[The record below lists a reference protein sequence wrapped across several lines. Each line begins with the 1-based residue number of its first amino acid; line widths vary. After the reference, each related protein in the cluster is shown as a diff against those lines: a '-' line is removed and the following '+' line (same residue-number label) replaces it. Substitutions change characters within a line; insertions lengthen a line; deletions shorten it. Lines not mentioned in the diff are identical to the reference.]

1 MQSVHLLKL
10 IALVIA
16 PSLLAAAAGSFTA
29 TPQEYDH
36 EAIRYEKGP
45 VADPVSRL
53 QGGIEGGRVKLA
65 YDEQFGWLP
74 SVLEALGVP
83 VESQI
88 LTFGKTSF
96 QASLISPRR
105 PRAIYFNDRVSVGFV
120 RNGEVLELASVDPR
134 QGVIFYTLDQERAA
148 RPRFVRRDACL
159 QCHQNNSTLN
169 VPGLMIRS
177 VYPEASG
184 MPLFQAGGFVTDHR
198 SPLKERW
205 GGWYVTGTHG
215 AQTHLGNAF
224 VPDPQRPTELDTRSS
239 MNLASLKGRFNV
251 EEYLR
256 PTSDIVAL
264 MVIEHQTR
272 MTNLITRAGWETRKA
287 LHYRETMAEALGWL
301 SPETRASTER
311 RIRSASDELIEGL
324 LLLDEAMLS
333 APVRGVSGFAEAY
346 ASGGPVDSQ
355 GRSLRQLDLRRR
367 LFRYPCSPLIYS
379 EAFDN
384 LPPEAREH
392 IYRTLLEVLRGK
404 ETGARF
410 ARLSAEDRQAV
421 REILL
426 ATKPN
431 LPGYWRE

>member
-1 MQSVHLLKL
+1 MKSIHVCKRLVLL
-10 IALVIA
+10 IAA
-16 PSLLAAAAGSFTA
+16 LLAVGAAAGR
-29 TPQEYDH
+29 QEYDH
-36 EAIRYEKGP
+36 EAIQYEKGP
-45 VADPVSRL
+45 VADPISRL
-53 QGGIEGGRVKLA
+53 QGRIQGGQTKLT
-65 YDEQFGWLP
+65 YDDQFGWLP
-74 SVLEALGVP
+74 SLLEALDVP

-105 PRAIYFNDRVSVGFV
+105 PRALYFNDRVSVGFV

-134 QGVIFYTLDQERAA
+134 QGVIFYTLDQERVA

-177 VYPEASG
+177 IYPESSG

-215 AQTHLGNAF
+215 AQSHLGNAF
-224 VPDPQRPTELDTRSS
+224 VPDPQRPNELDTRSS
-239 MNLASLKGRFNV
+239 LNLTSLKGRFNI

-256 PTSDIVAL
+256 PTSDLVAL

-272 MTNLITRAGWETRKA
+272 MTNLITRANWETRKA
-287 LHYRETMAEALGWL
+287 LHYRETMAEALGSL
-301 SPETRASTER
+301 SAETRASTER
-311 RIRSASDELIEGL
+311 RIRSACDELLDSL
-324 LLLDEAMLS
+324 LLLDEALLD

-346 ASGGPVDSQ
+346 AKGGPVDSQ
-355 GRSLRQLDLRRR
+355 GRSLRQLDLRKR

-384 LPPEAREH
+384 LPPEARDYL
-392 IYRTLLEVLRGK
+392 YRQLWEVLRGK
-404 ETGARF
+404 ETSARF
-410 ARLSAEDRQAV
+410 ARLTAEDRQAV
-421 REILL
+421 LEILL